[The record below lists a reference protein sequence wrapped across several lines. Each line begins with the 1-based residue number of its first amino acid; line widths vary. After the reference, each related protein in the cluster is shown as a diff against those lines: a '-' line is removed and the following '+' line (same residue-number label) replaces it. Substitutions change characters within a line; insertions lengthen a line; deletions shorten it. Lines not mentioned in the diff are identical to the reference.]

1 MSETVQAQGSF
12 NLVGR
17 KVMLGLPAYD
27 FKVSVK
33 LAIAMAQFAVEAPK
47 HGIDIQI
54 CNISGCSVVSRVRNL
69 IAKDFLAS
77 DCTDLMFIDSDI
89 TFNPQ
94 DIFRLMAWNTDP
106 KKGIVGGV
114 PVARKKGQVYISTLE
129 QDADGGIYMNSYG
142 LVKAKR
148 IATAFM
154 LIRKDV
160 FETLRDNHPEWKYH
174 DDRVVDG
181 HPDKFCYSFFDFK
194 STPEGYVGEDYL
206 FCDRA
211 TAHGYE
217 VWIDPTIK
225 LGHLGMEEFA
235 GSFGEEYL
243 YPLIRPIDSKKDVA

>member
-1 MSETVQAQGSF
+1 MSEPVQAQGSF
-12 NLVGR
+12 NLTGR
-17 KVMLGLPAYD
+17 RIMLGLPAYD

-33 LAIAMAQFAVEAPK
+33 LAISLAQFCVEAPK
-47 HGIDIQI
+47 HGVEIQI

-69 IAKDFLAS
+69 IVKDFMAS

-89 TFNPQ
+89 TFDPQ

-114 PVARKKGQVYISTLE
+114 PTARKKGSVYISTLE
-129 QDADGGIYMNSYG
+129 QDDDGGIYMNAYG

-154 LIRKDV
+154 LIRRDV
-160 FETLRDNHPEWKYH
+160 IQTLIDNHPEWKYH
-174 DDRVVDG
+174 DDRVENG
-181 HPDKFCYSFFDFK
+181 HPDKFCYSVFDFQSK
-194 STPEGYVGEDYL
+194 PDGYVGEDYT

-211 TAHGYE
+211 GEHGYE

-225 LGHLGMEEFA
+225 LGHLGMTEFT
-235 GSFGEEYL
+235 GSFGEEFL
-243 YPLIRPIDSKKDVA
+243 YPLIRSVDSKKDVA

>member
-1 MSETVQAQGSF
+1 MSEPMQAQGSF
-12 NLVGR
+12 SLAGR
-17 KVMLGLPAYD
+17 KIMLGLPAYD
-27 FKVSVK
+27 FKVSIK
-33 LAIAMAQFAVEAPK
+33 LAISLAQFCVEAPK
-47 HGIDIQI
+47 HGVEIQI
-54 CNISGCSVVSRVRNL
+54 CNI
-69 IAKDFLAS
+69 FLAS

-89 TFNPQ
+89 NFNPQ

-129 QDADGGIYMNSYG
+129 QDEGGGIYMNAYG

-148 IATAFM
+148 LATAFM
-154 LIRKDV
+154 LIRREV

-194 STPEGYVGEDYL
+194 STPEGYVGEDYT

-211 TAHGYE
+211 SEHGYE
-217 VWIDPTIK
+217 IWIDPTIK
-225 LGHLGMEEFA
+225 LNHMGIIEYE

-243 YPLIRPIDSKKDVA
+243 YPLLRPVDASKGAA

>member
-12 NLVGR
+12 NLAGR
-17 KVMLGLPAYD
+17 KIMLGLPAYD
-27 FKVSVK
+27 YKVSVK
-33 LAIAMAQFAVEAPK
+33 LAISLAQFCVEAPK
-47 HGIDIQI
+47 HGVEIHI

-69 IAKDFLAS
+69 IAKDFLAT

-89 TFNPQ
+89 NFDAQ

-114 PVARKKGQVYISTLE
+114 PVARKKGQVYISTLD
-129 QDADGGIYMNSYG
+129 QDEEGGIYMNAYG

-148 IATAFM
+148 LATAFM
-154 LIRKDV
+154 LIRREV
-160 FETLRDNHPEWKYH
+160 FETLRDNHPEWKYF
-174 DDRVVDG
+174 DDRVQNK
-181 HPDKFCYSFFDFK
+181 HEDKFCYSFFDFK
-194 STPEGYVGEDYL
+194 STPEGYVGEDYN

-211 TAHGYE
+211 SEHGFE

-225 LGHLGMEEFA
+225 LNHMGITEFE

-243 YPLIRPIDSKKDVA
+243 YPLLRPVDSKKDVA

>member
-1 MSETVQAQGSF
+1 MSEELKAEASF
-12 NLVGR
+12 SLVGR
-17 KVMLGLPAYD
+17 KIMIGLPAYD

-33 LAIAMAQFAVEAPK
+33 LAISLAQFCVEAPK
-47 HGIDIQI
+47 HGVEIQI

-69 IAKDFLAS
+69 IVKDFLAS

-89 TFNPQ
+89 NFNYA

-114 PVARKKGQVYISTLE
+114 PVARKKGSIYISTLD
-129 QDADGGIYMNSYG
+129 QDEDGGIYMNAYG

-148 IATAFM
+148 LATAFM
-154 LIRKDV
+154 LIRRDV
-160 FETLRDNHPEWKYH
+160 FETLRDNHPEWRYH
-174 DDRVVDG
+174 DDRVENG
-181 HPDKFCYSFFDFK
+181 HEDKICYSFFDFQSK
-194 STPEGYVGEDYL
+194 PDGYVGEDYT

-211 TAHGYE
+211 SEHGYE

-225 LGHLGMEEFA
+225 LGHMGITEFE

-243 YPLIRPIDSKKDVA
+243 YPLIRPVDAKKDAA

>member
-1 MSETVQAQGSF
+1 MSEELKTEASF

-17 KVMLGLPAYD
+17 RIMIGLPAYD
-27 FKVSVK
+27 FKVSIK
-33 LAIAMAQFAVEAPK
+33 LAIALASFCVEAPK
-47 HGIDIQI
+47 HGVAIQI

-69 IAKDFLAS
+69 IAKDFLES

-89 TFNPQ
+89 NFNAE

-114 PVARKKGQVYISTLE
+114 PVARKKGSVYISTLE
-129 QDADGGIYMNSYG
+129 QDSDGGIYMNAYG

-154 LIRKDV
+154 LIRREV
-160 FETLRDNHPEWKYH
+160 FETLRDNHPEWQYH
-174 DDRVVDG
+174 DDRVENG
-181 HPDKFCYSFFDFK
+181 NPNKTCYSFFDFQSK
-194 STPEGYVGEDYL
+194 PDGYVGEDYT

-211 TAHGYE
+211 VSHGYE

-225 LGHLGMEEFA
+225 LGHMGITEFE
-235 GSFGEEYL
+235 GSFGEEFL
-243 YPLIRPIDSKKDVA
+243 YPLIRSVDSKKDAA

>member
-1 MSETVQAQGSF
+1 MSEELKAEGSF

-17 KVMLGLPAYD
+17 KIMIGLPAYD
-27 FKVSVK
+27 FKVSAK
-33 LAIAMAQFAVEAPK
+33 LAIALANFCVEAPK
-47 HGIDIQI
+47 HGISIQI

-89 TFNPQ
+89 NFNAE
-94 DIFRLMAWNTDP
+94 DIFRLMAWNIDP

-114 PVARKKGQVYISTLE
+114 PVARKKGSIYISSLD
-129 QDADGGIYMNSYG
+129 QGADGEIYMNAYG

-148 IATAFM
+148 LATAFM
-154 LIRKDV
+154 LIRRDV
-160 FETLRDNHPEWKYH
+160 FETLRDNHPEWQYH
-174 DDRVVDG
+174 DDRVMNG
-181 HPDKFCYSFFDFK
+181 HEDKICYSFFDFK

-211 TAHGYE
+211 SAHGFE

-225 LGHLGMEEFA
+225 LGHMGVTEFE

-243 YPLIRPIDSKKDVA
+243 YPLLRASKPKLEAA

>member
-1 MSETVQAQGSF
+1 MSEELKAEGSF

-17 KVMLGLPAYD
+17 KIMIGLPAYD
-27 FKVSVK
+27 FKVSAK
-33 LAIAMAQFAVEAPK
+33 LAIALANFCVEAPK
-47 HGIDIQI
+47 HGIAIQI

-89 TFNPQ
+89 NFNAE
-94 DIFRLMAWNTDP
+94 DIFRLMAWNIDP

-114 PVARKKGQVYISTLE
+114 PVARKKGSIYISSLD
-129 QDADGGIYMNSYG
+129 QGADGEIYMNAYG

-154 LIRKDV
+154 LIRRDV
-160 FETLRDNHPEWKYH
+160 FETLRDNHPEWQYH
-174 DDRVVDG
+174 DDRVMNG
-181 HPDKFCYSFFDFK
+181 HEDKICYSFFDFK

-211 TAHGYE
+211 SEHGFE

-225 LGHLGMEEFA
+225 LGHMGVTEFE
-235 GSFGEEYL
+235 GSFGEEFL
-243 YPLIRPIDSKKDVA
+243 YPLLRASKPKLEAA

>member
-1 MSETVQAQGSF
+1 MSEELKAEGSF

-17 KVMLGLPAYD
+17 KIMIGLPAYD
-27 FKVSVK
+27 FKVSAK
-33 LAIAMAQFAVEAPK
+33 LAIALASFCVEAPK
-47 HGIDIQI
+47 HGIQIQI

-89 TFNPQ
+89 NFNAE
-94 DIFRLMAWNTDP
+94 DIFRLMAWNIDP

-114 PVARKKGQVYISTLE
+114 PVARKKGSVYISSLDQGE
-129 QDADGGIYMNSYG
+129 DGEIYMNAYG

-148 IATAFM
+148 LATAFM
-154 LIRKDV
+154 LIRRDV
-160 FETLRDNHPEWKYH
+160 FETLRDNHPEWQYH
-174 DDRVVDG
+174 DDRVMNG
-181 HPDKFCYSFFDFK
+181 HEDKICYSFFDFK

-211 TAHGYE
+211 AEHGFE

-225 LGHLGMEEFA
+225 LGHMGVTEFE
-235 GSFGEEYL
+235 GSFGEEFL
-243 YPLIRPIDSKKDVA
+243 YPLLRASKPKLEAA